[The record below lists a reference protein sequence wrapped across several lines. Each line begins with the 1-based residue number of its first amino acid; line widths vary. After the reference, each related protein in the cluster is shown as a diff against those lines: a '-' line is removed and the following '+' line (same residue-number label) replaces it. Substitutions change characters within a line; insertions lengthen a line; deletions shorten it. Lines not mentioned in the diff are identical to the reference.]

1 MSHGETSETQTDASK
16 KTDSTQ
22 TARDHAASH
31 AHIFG
36 GGAVIPMGLH
46 DVVRVVKFLEKN
58 RKLARFVNN
67 AKAAEADAT
76 FDAKAVNFVKDFMVK
91 NKLHTQEIGKHI
103 VNARE
108 PGAEA
113 DVRGGITRK
122 YRCSFS

>member
-1 MSHGETSETQTDASK
+1 MAKRARPKQTQAK
-16 KTDSTQ
+16 KP
-22 TARDHAASH
+22 TARRPRATTPPVTPTYLVEGQSY
-31 AHIFG
+31 
-36 GGAVIPMGLH
+36 PMGLH